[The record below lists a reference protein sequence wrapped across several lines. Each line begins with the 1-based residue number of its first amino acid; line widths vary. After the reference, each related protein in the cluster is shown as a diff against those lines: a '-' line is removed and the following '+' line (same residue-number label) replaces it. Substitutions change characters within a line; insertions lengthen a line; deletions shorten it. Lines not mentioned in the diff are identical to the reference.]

1 MFELTTFN
9 NSQFGT
15 VRTVEIDGEP
25 WLVGKDVAEI
35 LGFKNPRQA
44 LSSNVDDEDRG
55 VHAVDTPSGVQ
66 NMTVINESGLLSL
79 VLCSK
84 LPSAKAFKHWV
95 TKEVLPS
102 IRKTGG
108 YQMQKQMTPAEITLA
123 NAQAIVDHERRMNAI
138 EDSVKSID
146 EKLTGVVDTFT
157 APTADPDV
165 WQTETR
171 KIVTKL
177 VQDNKLSYQAYW
189 ADLYERLELRAGVN
203 LETRKKRLKER
214 LAKQGVAKHVINN
227 VSKLLVISQDKKL
240 VDIFNSIVR
249 EEKAK
254 YVLLKGGR
262 TA

>member
-1 MFELTTFN
+1 MENLIIFDNE
-9 NSQFGT
+9 QFGEI
-15 VRTVEIDGEP
+15 RTLRE
-25 WLVGKDVAEI
+25 GKTILFCGADVAKA
-35 LGFKNPRQA
+35 LGYARPNDAISAHCKGAVKRRTLTNGGMQE
-44 LSSNVDDEDRG
+44 LSFIPEKDIYRLAFG
-55 VHAVDTPSGVQ
+55 
-66 NMTVINESGLLSL
+66 
-79 VLCSK
+79 SK
-84 LPSAKAFKHWV
+84 LASAEKFTDWV
-95 TKEVLPS
+95 TEEVLPS
-102 IRKTGG
+102 IRETGG

-157 APTADPDV
+157 APTADSDV
-165 WQTETR
+165 WQIETR
-171 KIVTKL
+171 KAVTKL
-177 VQDNKLSYQAYW
+177 IQDNKLSYQAYW

>member
-1 MFELTTFN
+1 MANLDIMTIGGVEGYEKD
-9 NSQFGT
+9 GT
-15 VRTVEIDGEP
+15 VYLRLETVARGLGFTTTQNIDGTEYTNVR
-25 WLVGKDVAEI
+25 WSTVTQYLRDIGFLQEVAKDDYIPENVFYRLAMKAKNKAAEK
-35 LGFKNPRQA
+35 FQA
-44 LSSNVDDEDRG
+44 LVADE
-55 VHAVDTPSGVQ
+55 
-66 NMTVINESGLLSL
+66 II
-79 VLCSK
+79 
-84 LPSAKAFKHWV
+84 
-95 TKEVLPS
+95 PS

-108 YQMQKQMTPAEITLA
+108 YLA

>member
-1 MFELTTFN
+1 MNELTIFN
-9 NSQFGT
+9 NERFGS
-15 VRTVEIDGEP
+15 VRTLVEGDTV
-25 WLVGKDVAEI
+25 LFCAADVARA
-35 LGFKNPRQA
+35 LGYTNTSKA
-44 LSSNVDDEDRG
+44 ISDHCRG
-55 VHAVDTPSGVQ
+55 VTKRYIPTKSGTQEMNFISRGDVYRLI
-66 NMTVINESGLLSL
+66 TH
-79 VLCSK
+79 SK
-84 LPSAKAFKHWV
+84 LESAERFESWV
-95 TKEVLPS
+95 FDEVLPS
-102 IRKTGG
+102 IHDTGG
-108 YQMQKQMTPAEITLA
+108 YQTKPMTHLEILA
-123 NAQAIVDHERRMNAI
+123 AQAQALVEQERRMNAI